1 MKELFKSLNNVTID
15 CDDYDAGELTELEK
29 RQMKKR
35 IARKLKNNKPGIAR
49 RVGVAVA
56 ILALLSFGFAGV
68 AQNPSVLAN
77 IPLIGAA
84 LEEYIDSSKPDLE
97 DYKVVIGQTV
107 EDKGI
112 EIRLNEVLLDNGRL
126 VVSSTFSSAIVD
138 CERLSATPT
147 VYINGKKVLIGST
160 GSAQRID
167 DTTVI
172 TYTSVDLED
181 IKIDEVLN
189 IKISY
194 NDMIYTDT
202 GKRVKGN
209 WEPFEFTAT
218 GKKLM
223 AETRTIVINKQLAFP
238 DGQEITVTDM
248 VISPFSTMLNYS
260 CTGGKEYISFEIE
273 DQDGYRQKP
282 NRARTLSTNSYN
294 RFDQKSLAD
303 ATRVTVTP
311 MSLILKTGTFETYP
325 DKAFEVILNNSVTKN
340 IEAYPD
346 KILIDQTPKI
356 GGRKTY
362 QLPE

>member
-1 MKELFKSLNNVTID
+1 MKELFKSLNNVSID

-29 RQMKKR
+29 QQMKKR
-35 IARKLKNNKPGIAR
+35 IAQKLKNNKPGIAR
-49 RVGVAVA
+49 GVIAAAAV
-56 ILALLSFGFAGV
+56 LALLSFGFAGV

-84 LEEYIDSSKPDLE
+84 LEEYIDSSKPNLE

-138 CERLSATPT
+138 CERLGGTPI

-160 GSAQRID
+160 GSAKRID

-181 IKIDEVLN
+181 IKIDKVLN

-202 GKRVKGN
+202 GKKVKGD

-218 GKKLM
+218 GEKLM
-223 AETRTIVINKQLAFP
+223 AETRTIVINQKLAFP

-260 CTGGKEYISFEIE
+260 CAGGTEYISFEIE
-273 DQDGYRQKP
+273 DQNGYRQKP

-325 DKAFEVILNNSVTKN
+325 DKAFEVILNTSVTKN